1 MICKNCG
8 AKISQDILLC
18 PYCGTE
24 NSDVAKKEQQDYI
37 NDYEKKKQEL
47 KNVPQKVLKK
57 TTKWLWY
64 CGCGIIGIVILAI
77 IVVMG
82 FSKLTEGDMLAKQEK
97 ELAKLESYYVAGDYE
112 AMCKYL
118 DKVVR
123 YGGSYE
129 KYRRVDEIYGSM
141 DWHIESLESN
151 VNYVKT
157 IDLDAVSVEDDI
169 ERCIRV
175 LAKIQEFEELGFL
188 YGEDAGAL
196 YVKEQYYNALKEYA
210 LLTEDEI
217 DSAVL
222 NYQMG
227 TNENDYLSLAEISIQ
242 RMEEKY
248 R

>member
-1 MICKNCG
+1 M
-8 AKISQDILLC
+8 
-18 PYCGTE
+18 
-24 NSDVAKKEQQDYI
+24 
-37 NDYEKKKQEL
+37 
-47 KNVPQKVLKK
+47 
-57 TTKWLWY
+57 
-64 CGCGIIGIVILAI
+64 
-77 IVVMG
+77 
-82 FSKLTEGDMLAKQEK
+82 
-97 ELAKLESYYVAGDYE
+97 
-112 AMCKYL
+112 
-118 DKVVR
+118 
-123 YGGSYE
+123 
-129 KYRRVDEIYGSM
+129 
-141 DWHIESLESN
+141 
-151 VNYVKT
+151 
-157 IDLDAVSVEDDI
+157 DAVSVEDDI

-196 YVKEQYYNALKEYA
+196 YVKEQYYNALMEYA